1 MSPRKVDSPRKR
13 MRELTYKV
21 PKIKRGMTPHKLF
34 ADSSPE
40 VQDVNWV
47 HSARAAF
54 RLDDNITF
62 QGKTITDPA
71 TAAIR
76 KLFASF
82 NLDPADPWAWR
93 ELVQWFAYAEHWKA
107 PSRKRG
113 RPAEHDGEKTVEL
126 LAEIKANPGMSAKA
140 LAKKLVNNP
149 KSQFN
154 RATITTASGSA
165 LRKRIGKL
173 KAGV

>member
-13 MRELTYKV
+13 MREVIYKF
-21 PKIKRGMTPHKLF
+21 PKIKRGMTPHKFF

-40 VQDVNWV
+40 VQDLNWIN
-47 HSARAAF
+47 SARAAF
-54 RLDDNITF
+54 RLDDNIIF
-62 QGKTITDPA
+62 QGKTIPNPA

-76 KLFASF
+76 RLFASF
-82 NLDPADPWAWR
+82 NLDPADPFAWR
-93 ELVQWFAYAEHWKA
+93 ELVQCFAYAEHWQA
-107 PSRKRG
+107 PPRKRG
-113 RPAEHDGEKTVEL
+113 RPGERDDRKTAEL

-149 KSQFN
+149 KSRFN
-154 RATITTASGSA
+154 RATVTTASGSA

-173 KAGV
+173 KAGN